1 MDTRYERFNEITFN
15 AYCIVSIDRAI
26 ARGLRR
32 KKRRAMVE
40 ISLSEIEDRAEA
52 AYEQEYLG
60 LSVRETAADT
70 FEVGGMEI
78 PIEDEN
84 LAKALRSL
92 PPQKRSIVLLALFLG
107 KTDKEIG
114 QDLSLPRTTVRDRRH
129 EALKRLREMLGDE
142 P

>member
-1 MDTRYERFNEITFN
+1 MCSVLIISVCRLICKFAALGNLPEQHPSHILHRFCGQLSFRVRGKSERY
-15 AYCIVSIDRAI
+15 
-26 ARGLRR
+26 
-32 KKRRAMVE
+32 
-40 ISLSEIEDRAEA
+40 
-52 AYEQEYLG
+52 
-60 LSVRETAADT
+60 
-70 FEVGGMEI
+70 EI

-114 QDLSLPRTTVRDRRH
+114 QELSLPRTTVRDRRH